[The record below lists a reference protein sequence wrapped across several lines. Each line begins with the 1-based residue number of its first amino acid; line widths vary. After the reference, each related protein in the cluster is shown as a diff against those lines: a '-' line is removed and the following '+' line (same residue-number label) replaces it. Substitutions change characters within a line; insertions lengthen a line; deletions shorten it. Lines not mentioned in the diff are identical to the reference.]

1 MKTITS
7 LRMEMITNITT
18 IIESTNITQ
27 ITNRKGA
34 GLLISLFIM
43 EIHNNNIKLKTT
55 RKYRIQ
61 KK

>member
-34 GLLISLFIM
+34 GLLISLFRM
-43 EIHNNNIKLKTT
+43 EIHTNDIKLKTT
-55 RKYRIQ
+55 TKYRIQ

>member
-34 GLLISLFIM
+34 GLIISLFIM
-43 EIHNNNIKLKTT
+43 EIHTNDIKLKTT